1 MPNVSNEYVTAK
13 GITQSIKVDTHL
25 GDSKCYRFNGHHP
38 KRSCLSILNLIG
50 HSKFKTWHL
59 SSACLL

>member
-13 GITQSIKVDTHL
+13 AITQSIKVDTHL

-38 KRSCLSILNLIG
+38 KRSCL
-50 HSKFKTWHL
+50 
-59 SSACLL
+59 